1 LGPAPIFYFLRA
13 ISVSLAVALF
23 VTVPLESFAN
33 IPVVATIVAA
43 PSTGSA

>member
-1 LGPAPIFYFLRA
+1 LLGCWHFCYRA
-13 ISVSLAVALF
+13 F
-23 VTVPLESFAN
+23 ESFAN